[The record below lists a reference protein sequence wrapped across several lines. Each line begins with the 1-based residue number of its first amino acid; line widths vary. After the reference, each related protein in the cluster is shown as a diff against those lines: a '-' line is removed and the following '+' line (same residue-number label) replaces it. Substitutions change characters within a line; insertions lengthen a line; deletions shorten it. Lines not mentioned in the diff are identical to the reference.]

1 MTREENPDAKNTEQ
15 IVQKS
20 SQSLSKQNTSLVR
33 RGLQDLSALA
43 VGRRKRVLVSHQEAI
58 IEVVENCLS
67 SAGYEVKTTT
77 HASEVLALVSD
88 FRPDLVLI
96 QLIDSEIDGYRL
108 SEQLATHFLRPN
120 VVIVGPLY
128 GERVQ
133 EKSAACDA
141 LDAPFSK
148 EDLLNVVKTWVNRG
162 SLQSSRREDGPRPP
176 RFLVVSTEEAINEVI
191 PDLLNRNGCIAIATG
206 TKREDGWPVYE
217 IVEEARAF
225 QPDFFFLLHNL
236 HLWPK
241 MTGVDLP
248 ILLFE
253 NFPGASFLVGRFSD
267 GQFTVSGEALA
278 YAWNHSCRCETVNIP
293 FEVDDI
299 LTKIGAWNAERGP
312 TK

>member
-1 MTREENPDAKNTEQ
+1 M
-15 IVQKS
+15 
-20 SQSLSKQNTSLVR
+20 R
-33 RGLQDLSALA
+33 RGLQELSLA
-43 VGRRKRVLVSHQEAI
+43 VGRRKRILVSHQEAVI
-58 IEVVENCLS
+58 DAVERCLS
-67 SAGYEVKTTT
+67 SAGYDVKTTT

-96 QLIDSEIDGYRL
+96 QLIDPEIDGYRL
-108 SEQLATHFLRPN
+108 SEQLASHFLKSK

-128 GERVQ
+128 GERVL
-133 EKSAACDA
+133 ERSVACAA
-141 LDAPFSK
+141 LDAPFSE
-148 EDLLNVVKTWVNRG
+148 EDLLNVVRTWVDRAPLEPWKLG
-162 SLQSSRREDGPRPP
+162 EGPRPP
-176 RFLVVSTEEAINEVI
+176 RFMVVSTEEAINEVI

-206 TKREDGWPVYE
+206 MKREDGWPVNE

-253 NFPGASFLVGRFSD
+253 KFPEAIFLVGRYAD
-267 GQFTVSGEALA
+267 GQFTVSVEALA
-278 YAWNHSCRCETVNIP
+278 YARSHSCRCEPVNIP

-299 LTKIGAWNAERGP
+299 LTLIGAWNAERGP
-312 TK
+312 AK